1 MLISPITGNRDL
13 DSFLYDIS
21 ISGVEG
27 GGGGGGITP
36 NASTGAISDSSGNVI
51 SYLNQYI
58 HIKYADNGSG
68 GGMSNSPT
76 GKTHYGVSSS
86 KVTTESTNT
95 AAYDWYQV
103 DGPGFGTTR
112 NLYYQVRGGR
122 QIGFVVDTSPPNYT
136 WLLDSGAAIDLD
148 SIVPAQTITS
158 AELLNGAVTELKIA
172 AAAVSASKLNVAA
185 IDSSS
190 GDLAV
195 NSVTAVNI
203 EAGAVVAD
211 KIAAN
216 SVTSDKITA
225 NAVTAVKLAAGAVTA
240 EKIDV
245 INLSAISANMGSI
258 TAGSISI
265 NDKFIVDPNGTTT
278 IRSGTTGAR
287 LEIFNNVIKV
297 FDEAGVLRVKIGD
310 LS

>member
-36 NASTGAISDSSGNVI
+36 NALTGAISDSSGNVI

-76 GKTHYGVSSS
+76 NKTHYGVSSS

-112 NLYYQVRGGR
+112 YLYYQVRGGR
-122 QIGFVVDTSPPNYT
+122 QIGFVVDTAPPSYK

-158 AELLNGAVTELKIA
+158 TELLNGAVTELKIA

-211 KIAAN
+211 KIAA
-216 SVTSDKITA
+216 
-225 NAVTAVKLAAGAVTA
+225 GAVTA
-240 EKIDV
+240 EKITV
-245 INLSAISANMGSI
+245 NQLSAISANMGSI
-258 TAGSISI
+258 TAGSINI
-265 NDKFIVDPNGTTT
+265 NNKFTVDSNGNTT
-278 IRSGTTGAR
+278 IKSGTTGAR
-287 LEIFNNVIKV
+287 TEIANNVIKV
-297 FDEAGVLRVKIGD
+297 FDTAGVLRVKIGD
-310 LS
+310 LSA